1 MQRRRV
7 WQRYF
12 KRTDRRL
19 SEREMSPQ
27 RLVCHCATWYLD
39 AWCHASQG
47 LRRFALD
54 AVREARMLETRARA
68 RQIALR
74 ELEARLDA
82 GCGICG
88 SSSGDVKW
96 ATLEFDADAAQWV
109 ASEEWHPGQ
118 SSRWLGGGDGQGRC
132 ELKVLYTDPTELAMD
147 ILRHGDNVKV
157 IGDAALAAAIA
168 QRLHSAAARYA

>member
-27 RLVCHCATWYLD
+27 RLVCHCATWYPD
-39 AWCHASQG
+39 AWCHTSQG
-47 LRRFALD
+47 LRRFALV

-109 ASEEWHPGQ
+109 ASEEWHPRR
-118 SSRWLGGGDGQGRC
+118 SSRWLGGGDGQGRY
-132 ELKVLYTDPTELAMD
+132 ELKVPYTDPTELAMD
-147 ILRHGDNVKV
+147 ILRHGDSVKV

-168 QRLHSAAARYA
+168 QRLRSAAARYA